1 MKAILTLLA
10 CMAVVYEESHVGTLT
25 PRVTYLKQQRTC
37 MLKNDAKEVPCA
49 LKSDPAEIC
58 DEQGVRTPSSD
69 VAGERLWSSGALCQS
84 IRSDFVLLNQPY
96 PFPGN
101 ASGCRQAEWRKTNPT
116 ANIATYQ
123 NQACTTSEGLEEEYR
138 CEDNHLLLKSAKFN
152 DAGSYEFICNWDIIS
167 IRLDVLYAQDV
178 SAVETENIILNCY
191 AHSTEDVT
199 WLHNKK
205 IILHVKMNG
214 SASFS
219 KDYEGRVSVKKS
231 CFKTGD
237 FSLTIARVLKEDA
250 GTYRCFVDDETKKG
264 IPQASVLHVNE
275 KRSSPGD
282 QTQRDCIFYKTTTIF
297 LGVLLGISVIVM
309 FVITFKLCRSRSTVR
324 EGDTETSRD
333 LLSDI
338 RPRTPVCESQPSEE
352 SSSTGNKTSS
362 TIPFT
367 TDKD

>member
-10 CMAVVYEESHVGTLT
+10 CMAVVYE
-25 PRVTYLKQQRTC
+25 
-37 MLKNDAKEVPCA
+37 
-49 LKSDPAEIC
+49 
-58 DEQGVRTPSSD
+58 
-69 VAGERLWSSGALCQS
+69 GALCQS

-264 IPQASVLHVNE
+264 IPQASVLHVNDPDLQSE
-275 KRSSPGD
+275 RVTLKPAVICCLISAQEHPSVKVSPLRRAAPQEIRLLQPSLSQLIKIKGTVD
-282 QTQRDCIFYKTTTIF
+282 PNMKTTAQFLTASKQSAQDGVVELRRHTSNTCCVQIYNILYNVIF
-297 LGVLLGISVIVM
+297 
-309 FVITFKLCRSRSTVR
+309 
-324 EGDTETSRD
+324 
-333 LLSDI
+333 
-338 RPRTPVCESQPSEE
+338 
-352 SSSTGNKTSS
+352 
-362 TIPFT
+362 
-367 TDKD
+367 